1 MNLFELIYSA
11 LLSLRAHK
19 FRVFLTMIGI
29 IIGISSVVTILS
41 IGAGLKSQV
50 NQSTKNV
57 SVNTITINF
66 EAEDFNSMEM
76 VTAFQYSDFKN
87 LQNVDG
93 VEKVNESGGGLGI
106 NLGINENAE
115 FFDRQTSL
123 MMSTYNKENLNLI
136 YGRRI
141 TSEDDKFKNYVIILT
156 EDHAKSLFGTDLKQA
171 IGKGINIKG
180 EFFEVVGIQK
190 KDSTGL
196 DMSYDYIPTFTKT
209 FFQNDTQISSI
220 DVKIKQGYAASDVFK
235 SVQKELKI
243 LHPDLKGKYVQAD
256 PQAIT
261 KSIEKIIGGL
271 TLFIAIVSG
280 ISLFVGGIGVMN
292 IMYVSVTERRREIG
306 IRRAIGAKPNTIV
319 LQFLIESIFI
329 TGIGGILGI
338 SIGYGISAIIGL
350 FLPFK
355 PVLTIGTLIGS
366 SITSISVGIIFGI
379 IPAYKAGNLNPIKA
393 IYK

>member
-11 LLSLRAHK
+11 FLSLRAHK
-19 FRVFLTMIGI
+19 VRVFLTMIGI

-41 IGAGLKSQV
+41 IGAGLKAQV

-66 EAEDFNSMEM
+66 QPEDLNS
-76 VTAFQYSDFKN
+76 VTMTTPFQYSDFN
-87 LQNVDG
+87 DLQNIDG
-93 VEKVNESGGGLGI
+93 VEKVNQSTGGLGMI
-106 NLGINENAE
+106 LGISENAK
-115 FFDRQTSL
+115 FFDKQTSL
-123 MMSTYNKENLNLI
+123 MMNTYNNENLNLI
-136 YGRRI
+136 YGRPI
-141 TSEDDKFKNYVIILT
+141 TQEDDKFKNYVIILT
-156 EDHAKSLFGTDLKQA
+156 EDHANSLFGTDLKQA

-180 EFFEVVGIQK
+180 EFFEVIGIQK
-190 KDSTGL
+190 KDAAGL
-196 DMSYDYIPTFTKT
+196 IISYDYIPTFAKT
-209 FFQNDTQISSI
+209 LFQNDTSISSI
-220 DVKIKQGYAASDVFK
+220 DVKVKQGYDTNSVFK

-243 LHPDLKGKYVQAD
+243 LHSDLKGQYVQAD

-306 IRRAIGAKPNTIV
+306 IRRAIGAKPKTIL

-329 TGIGGILGI
+329 TVLGGVLGI
-338 SIGYGISAIIGL
+338 SIGYGISVIIGL

-355 PVLTIGTLIGS
+355 PVLTIGTLLGS
-366 SITSISVGIIFGI
+366 SITSITVGIVFGI
-379 IPAYKAGNLNPIKA
+379 IPAYKAANLNPIKA

>member
-11 LLSLRAHK
+11 FLSLRAHK

-41 IGAGLKSQV
+41 IGAGLKAQV
-50 NQSTKNV
+50 NQSTQNV

-66 EAEDFNSMEM
+66 EPEDLNSVSMTTPFQHSDFN
-76 VTAFQYSDFKN
+76 D
-87 LQNVDG
+87 LQNIDG
-93 VEKVNESGGGLGI
+93 VEKISESTGGLA
-106 NLGINENAE
+106 NLLGINENAQ
-115 FFDRQTSL
+115 FFDKQTSL
-123 MMSTYNKENLNLI
+123 TMNTYDKQNLNLI

-141 TSEDDKFKNYVIILT
+141 TQEDDSFKNYVIILT
-156 EDHAKSLFGTDLKQA
+156 EDHANSLFGTDLKQT

-180 EFFEVVGIQK
+180 EFFQVIGIQK
-190 KDSTGL
+190 KDATGL
-196 DMSYDYIPTFTKT
+196 ITSYDYIPPFAKT
-209 FFQNDTQISSI
+209 LFENDTSISSI
-220 DVKIKQGYAASDVFK
+220 DIKVKQGYDTNSVFK
-235 SVQKELKI
+235 SIQKELKI

-306 IRRAIGAKPNTIV
+306 IRRAIGAKPKTIL

-329 TGIGGILGI
+329 TVLGGILGI
-338 SIGYGISAIIGL
+338 SIGYGISVIIGL

-355 PVLTIGTLIGS
+355 PVLTIGTLLGS
-366 SITSISVGIIFGI
+366 SITSITVGIIFGI
-379 IPAYKAGNLNPIKA
+379 IPAYKAANLNPIKA